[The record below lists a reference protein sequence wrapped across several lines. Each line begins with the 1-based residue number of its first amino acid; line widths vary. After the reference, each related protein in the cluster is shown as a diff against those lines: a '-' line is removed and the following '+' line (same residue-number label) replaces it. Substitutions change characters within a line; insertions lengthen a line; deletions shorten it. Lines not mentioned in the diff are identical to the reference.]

1 MKATIES
8 VNLQTREWEGKNGTV
23 VFISGAFADGSGWSV
38 GVKPENK
45 AARLAELEALIG
57 KEGEFELSARDDYN
71 GIKQWSV
78 KAWPGKPAFTP
89 GGGGRREM
97 SPSERSEIRAEVAL
111 KAAVALFAPNS
122 PCLDDLRPLLE
133 CADIFYE
140 HITKFSTG
148 GAITPAGVGQ
158 PSSGT
163 AGGAPASPP
172 LSAPPAMTEGG
183 TTGAVTGEGTA
194 SVPPSLPQGTWRGR
208 PCPNCSRETW
218 KDATTP
224 GWAMCANDACR
235 TGLKAEEV
243 AL

>member
-57 KEGEFELSARDDYN
+57 KEGEFELSARDDYK

-111 KAAVALFAPNS
+111 KAAAEIAPHLTS
-122 PCLDDLRPLLE
+122 PGLLE
-133 CADIFYE
+133 NTLQCADLFYE
-140 HITKFSTG
+140 WITKFSSGAAATG
-148 GAITPAGVGQ
+148 LPPAGNGRGGTRQ
-158 PSSGT
+158 PSSLR
-163 AGGAPASPP
+163 SP
-172 LSAPPAMTEGG
+172 GH
-183 TTGAVTGEGTA
+183 
-194 SVPPSLPQGTWRGR
+194 
-208 PCPNCSRETW
+208 
-218 KDATTP
+218 D
-224 GWAMCANDACR
+224 
-235 TGLKAEEV
+235 
-243 AL
+243 